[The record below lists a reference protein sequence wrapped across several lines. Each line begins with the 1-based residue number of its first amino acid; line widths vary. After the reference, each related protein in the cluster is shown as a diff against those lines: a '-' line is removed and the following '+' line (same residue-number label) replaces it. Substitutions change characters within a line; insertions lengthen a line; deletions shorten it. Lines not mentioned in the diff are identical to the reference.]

1 MPPATLDEIAAAEK
15 HVGGSFPAL
24 LGRLTVVPYFPLADE
39 VLRQIIKLQLSRIGD
54 RVRTNYRAS
63 FSYDDALINL
73 IASRCKEVETGARNV
88 DSILTGTLLPEVSRE
103 ILARMAD
110 GQTFMKVHVGVGQG
124 EQFAYE
130 IR

>member
-1 MPPATLDEIAAAEK
+1 MRRPVI
-15 HVGGSFPAL
+15 
-24 LGRLTVVPYFPLADE
+24 R
-39 VLRQIIKLQLSRIGD
+39 LQLGRIGD

-63 FSYDDALINL
+63 FSYDDGLINL
-73 IASRCKEVETGARNV
+73 ISSRCKEVETGARNV

-103 ILARMAD
+103 ILARMAE
-110 GQTFMKVHVGVGQG
+110 GQTFTKVHVGVGPG